1 VALGSDARPYVGSAG
16 VGVEL
21 QAFKGSPALA
31 RVYDALGS
39 RDSAIAVYE
48 RYLRV
53 RALSRTSLDAYELGN
68 ALERLAALHEA
79 SGDRSR
85 AAECYARSP
94 TCGVAPT
101 HHFGAAPRQRRS
113 ALTPW
118 GSLASSINPPGR
130 VRIRATLGGAP
141 DVTSGEDTPRSLRA
155 DT

>member
-1 VALGSDARPYVGSAG
+1 MALGSDARPYVGSAG
-16 VGVEL
+16 VRVEL

-53 RALSRTSLDAYELGN
+53 RALSRPSLDAYELGN

-85 AAECYARSP
+85 AAECYARLADLWRDAD
-94 TCGVAPT
+94 APLRRR
-101 HHFGAAPRQRRS
+101 AAAAAQRAH
-113 ALTPW
+113 AL
-118 GSLASSINPPGR
+118 GLASQLDQPAR
-130 VRIRATLGGAP
+130 
-141 DVTSGEDTPRSLRA
+141 PR
-155 DT
+155 